1 MTQLTD
7 PIIPLLA
14 TLGDDDLIYVRATTG
29 SGKTTVKRLAEAV
42 ARRIQNRTFR
52 NLLLNADFVA
62 NQRSF
67 AGGALAANVYG
78 FDMWKAGTGGC
89 TLTRG
94 VGAFMTLNGPLVQ
107 IIETP
112 ALDGAPVFFSVED
125 ATGPITVRVG
135 DGGANFVEGSFDGAV
150 GRAGVALVVPALATG
165 NIEVRITT
173 TGPTS
178 FYRPQ
183 LEQGAFFTGFERR
196 PIPVEA
202 NLLRRYY
209 QTGVG
214 DIAESYAS
222 AGGQLIGQLF
232 QLRDRMRVN
241 PVVTATRV
249 SDTNMVDANPT
260 VTVLDPAGF
269 KVTGESSAAGIC
281 TMRFNWV
288 AEASP

>member
-52 NLLLNADFVA
+52 NLLLNPDMVA
-62 NQRSF
+62 NQRAF

-94 VGAFMTLNGPLVQ
+94 ADGLITLNGPLTQ
-107 IIETP
+107 IIEAP
-112 ALDGAPVFFSVED
+112 ALNGTVVFFSVED

-150 GRAGVALVVPALATG
+150 GRAGVAVTVPAAVTTDVH
-165 NIEVRITT
+165 VRITT
-173 TGPTS
+173 SGSTS

-183 LEQGAFFTGFERR
+183 LEQGAFFTGFEKR

-288 AEASP
+288 ADASP